1 MNEYDEASFIIE
13 QAQQKFAL
21 DPAQDVRFCFEKAKH
36 DPQDPTIYQP
46 IAPGAIIGSLKG
58 YWASNFNPERLFT
71 LPEDGKLPLYFT
83 VGSASSTAAA
93 AAASCSAAAAKSA
106 AGAASAPEQAAAP
119 TKKSKGKQA
128 EKPYMATFRHAF
140 RENCVR
146 AQDGTPYLSTDNQDE
161 GASPD
166 QDRGRSRGRG
176 KSSGRG
182 EGLISNTGAGAA
194 QGQPKRGRGRPK
206 GSKNKQHLVQA
217 ARTKSAAVAGVAAA
231 AAHAHPPRQQRSAPA
246 FDLPGQQPV
255 VRSSGRQTAP
265 VRQWPSD

>member
-1 MNEYDEASFIIE
+1 MCDGGQGKSIR
-13 QAQQKFAL
+13 L
-21 DPAQDVRFCFEKAKH
+21 SDVCV
-36 DPQDPTIYQP
+36 PC
-46 IAPGAIIGSLKG
+46 
-58 YWASNFNPERLFT
+58 FT
-71 LPEDGKLPLYFT
+71 LQSGITPAATNIARFTASLTGGNPAPTPSPLVMDPLLHF
-83 VGSASSTAAA
+83 A
-93 AAASCSAAAAKSA
+93 AAASAAAAVRDQQRST
-106 AGAASAPEQAAAP
+106 GAAAADGPAARKAS
-119 TKKSKGKQA
+119 TAARTGQTG
-128 EKPYMATFRHAF
+128 EKRRTP
-140 RENCVR
+140 
-146 AQDGTPYLSTDNQDE
+146 DGESEGELTGDETDTDEGAMELASDNTDE

-166 QDRGRSRGRG
+166 QDRGRGRG

-206 GSKNKQHLVQA
+206 GSKNKQHLVQS
-217 ARTKSAAVAGVAAA
+217 ARTKSAAAAGVAAA